1 MTENELHQSLEK
13 MHQEL
18 HKVSTLDEDSK
29 KILLQLSDDI
39 KNLLEKSVKTDE
51 PVEEEKD
58 NLISNLKDSA
68 ANFESEHPD
77 LAESIHLVI
86 HTLSNMG
93 I

>member
-1 MTENELHQSLEK
+1 MSQNELHQSLEK
-13 MHQEL
+13 MHEEL
-18 HKVSTLDEDSK
+18 HKVSSIDAESK
-29 KILLQLSDDI
+29 NILLQISNDI
-39 KNLLEKSVKTDE
+39 KKLLEDSEEKVI
-51 PVEEEKD
+51 EEKD
-58 NLISNLKDSA
+58 DLISNLKETA